1 MLSNGYKRLAKVLW
15 EPERALAPLRR
26 AYAAAPE
33 GSAERL
39 IYAHV
44 LGILG
49 SPEGADDLISALKVD
64 RWDEGW
70 EFKGMDQF
78 GRSVSWLDSYM
89 IALGR
94 TKAKGAW
101 SAVAP
106 LAERLTAKDAYSHFR
121 SVALAAES
129 LADREAVPVLARL
142 LQLPGVNGHS
152 IKYVSGPVETI
163 PGYKYFTQRNLGI
176 ADKERGDCLRELCL
190 ARVLY
195 RLGETQDGLGRRTLE
210 AYAADPR
217 RAYANHAKL
226 VLSEK

>member
-1 MLSNGYKRLAKVLW
+1 VLW
-15 EPERALAPLRR
+15 EPKRALDPLRR
-26 AYAAAPE
+26 AHAAAPK
-33 GSAERL
+33 GSSERL

-49 SPEGADDLISALKVD
+49 SSEGAEDLVAALKVES
-64 RWDEGW
+64 WDEGW

-101 SAVAP
+101 SVVAP

-129 LADREAVPVLARL
+129 LEDRSAVEVLAKL
-142 LQLPGVNGHS
+142 LALPGVGGHAM
-152 IKYVSGPVETI
+152 KYVSGPVETI

-190 ARVLY
+190 ARVIY
-195 RLGETQDGLGRRTLE
+195 RLGDTPDGLGRRTLE

-217 RAYANHAKL
+217 RAYANHAKM
-226 VLSEK
+226 VLSIP